1 MRRAYSNVIKTIRLC
16 MKIFWNYKII
26 HGERLETSD
35 NCILVAN
42 HISAYDPLF
51 LGSLLKKEIFFLAK
65 SELFKN
71 KFFGN
76 ILQYFNA
83 ISIKRGAVDRTA
95 INRVLD
101 KLNTGR
107 TMLIFPEGTRK
118 SNKPKAGIGKIAIQA
133 NKNIL
138 PIFIKNSNK
147 LGKCF
152 MGKERLTFVVGK
164 YLKIDNFIK
173 IGETTDNYRNLASF
187 VLEKINELEHEC

>member
-1 MRRAYSNVIKTIRLC
+1 MGRIYSSITKTIHAC

-26 HGERLETSD
+26 HGERLKTSD

-51 LGSLLKKEIFFLAK
+51 LGSLMKKEIYYLAK
-65 SELFKN
+65 AELFKN

-76 ILQYFNA
+76 ILQNLNV
-83 ISIKRGAVDRTA
+83 IPIKRGAVDRTA

-101 KLNTGR
+101 KLNKGS

-133 NKNIL
+133 KKNIL

-152 MGKERLTFVVGK
+152 LGKERLTFVVGK

-187 VLEKINELEHEC
+187 VLKKINELEYEC